1 MNTGNNKKKF
11 YTIGEVSDITGVKP
25 SVLRFWEEEF
35 EELSPAK
42 TKFGHRAYSKSN
54 IDLII
59 TIKKL
64 LYEEKFTIK
73 GAKSYLKKNKSEVDL
88 KIIKDK
94 LMDVLS
100 ILKENDNITEG
111 ANMKNDS
118 NKNLNEDE
126 FINAIKNTGNGDV
139 FYFWNELSPNDKKKL
154 IGDLQS
160 IDFTQIDDFYQNSYL
175 NRKKEDVLFEPTDY
189 LSVNERD
196 ASLKNIGVDSLLK
209 GEVAILTVAGGQ
221 ASRLD
226 YDYPKGCYPIS
237 PVKRKSLFQIFAE
250 KIYFYSKFYKSDLTW
265 LIMTSEYNYSETVKF
280 FEENDYFN
288 LSKDKILFFKQ
299 GALPTI
305 TTDNKLILKD
315 KMEIYKNPDGHGGIL
330 TALLKTGLLAEL
342 KSKNV
347 KYISYF
353 QVDNPLVD
361 MADPYFIGYHIK
373 NNFEVTTKV
382 IKKLYPGEKLG
393 SIGKKNGV
401 NGVIEYSDMP
411 DELANQK
418 KENGELKYLMGS
430 IGIHIFNTEF
440 LINFTEKLPV
450 HAALKK
456 VDGYKKDQNGNFVLS
471 ELDAIKF
478 ETFVFDSITLARR
491 SGFFET
497 ERAEEFYP
505 LKNKTGLDSIE
516 TCISGQKEAFRGWL
530 IKSGIIDEAA
540 TVNNIEI
547 SPLFAPTKEI
557 FLEKYSLSSDKLKS
571 KVFNKDGSL
580 KDEIYIE

>member
-1 MNTGNNKKKF
+1 
-11 YTIGEVSDITGVKP
+11 
-25 SVLRFWEEEF
+25 
-35 EELSPAK
+35 
-42 TKFGHRAYSKSN
+42 
-54 IDLII
+54 
-59 TIKKL
+59 
-64 LYEEKFTIK
+64 
-73 GAKSYLKKNKSEVDL
+73 
-88 KIIKDK
+88 
-94 LMDVLS
+94 
-100 ILKENDNITEG
+100 
-111 ANMKNDS
+111 
-118 NKNLNEDE
+118 
-126 FINAIKNTGNGDV
+126 
-139 FYFWNELSPNDKKKL
+139 
-154 IGDLQS
+154 
-160 IDFTQIDDFYQNSYL
+160 
-175 NRKKEDVLFEPTDY
+175 
-189 LSVNERD
+189 
-196 ASLKNIGVDSLLK
+196 
-209 GEVAILTVAGGQ
+209 
-221 ASRLD
+221 
-226 YDYPKGCYPIS
+226 
-237 PVKRKSLFQIFAE
+237 
-250 KIYFYSKFYKSDLTW
+250 
-265 LIMTSEYNYSETVKF
+265 
-280 FEENDYFN
+280 
-288 LSKDKILFFKQ
+288 
-299 GALPTI
+299 
-305 TTDNKLILKD
+305 
-315 KMEIYKNPDGHGGIL
+315 
-330 TALLKTGLLAEL
+330 
-342 KSKNV
+342 
-347 KYISYF
+347 
-353 QVDNPLVD
+353 
-361 MADPYFIGYHIK
+361 
-373 NNFEVTTKV
+373 
-382 IKKLYPGEKLG
+382 
-393 SIGKKNGV
+393 
-401 NGVIEYSDMP
+401 MP

>member
-478 ETFVFDSITLARR
+478 ETFVFDSITLAR
-491 SGFFET
+491 
-497 ERAEEFYP
+497 
-505 LKNKTGLDSIE
+505 
-516 TCISGQKEAFRGWL
+516 
-530 IKSGIIDEAA
+530 
-540 TVNNIEI
+540 
-547 SPLFAPTKEI
+547 
-557 FLEKYSLSSDKLKS
+557 
-571 KVFNKDGSL
+571 
-580 KDEIYIE
+580 

>member
-1 MNTGNNKKKF
+1 MNTGNEKKF
-11 YTIGEVSDITGVKP
+11 YTIGEVSEITGVKQT
-25 SVLRFWEEEF
+25 VLRFWEEEF
-35 EELSPAK
+35 EELSPVK
-42 TKFGHRAYSKSN
+42 TKFGHRAYSKNN
-54 IDLII
+54 IDLIN

-73 GAKSYLKKNKSEVDL
+73 GAKSYLKKNKSGVDL

-100 ILKENDNITEG
+100 ILKENDNTTED
-111 ANMKNDS
+111 ANMKDNS
-118 NKNLNEDE
+118 NGNVNENE
-126 FINAIKNTGNGDV
+126 FMNKIRNTGNGDV
-139 FYFWNELSPNDKKKL
+139 FYFWNDLNDNEKDKL
-154 IGDLQS
+154 VNDLRS
-160 IDFTQIDDFYQNSYL
+160 IDFTQINDFYRNSYL
-175 NRKKEDVLFEPTDY
+175 NKKKDNIVFEPTNY
-189 LSVNERD
+189 LSLNEKD
-196 ASLKNIGVDSLLK
+196 ASLKNIGIESLSK

-250 KIYFYSKFYKSDLTW
+250 KIYFYSKFYKSDLVW

-280 FEENDYFN
+280 FEENNYFN
-288 LSKDKILFFKQ
+288 LSKDKIIFFKQ

-305 TTDNKLILKD
+305 TTENKLILKD

-342 KSKNV
+342 KSKNI
-347 KYISYF
+347 KFISYF

-373 NNFEVTTKV
+373 NNFQVTTKV
-382 IKKLYPGEKLG
+382 IKKLYPEEKLG

-411 DELANQK
+411 NELMSQTN
-418 KENGELKYLMGS
+418 ERGELKYLMGS

-456 VDGYKKDQNGNFVLS
+456 VDGYKKDNDGNFIMS
-471 ELDAIKF
+471 ELEAVKF
-478 ETFVFDSITLARR
+478 ETFVFDTITLAHK

-516 TCISGQKEAFRGWL
+516 TCISGQKEAFKNWL
-530 IKSGIIDEAA
+530 INSGIVGAECSIK
-540 TVNNIEI
+540 NIEI

-557 FLEKYSLSSDKLKS
+557 FLEKISLSSDKLKNEI
-571 KVFNKDGSL
+571 FNKDGSL

>member
-1 MNTGNNKKKF
+1 MNTGNEKKF
-11 YTIGEVSDITGVKP
+11 YTIGEVSDLTGVKP
-25 SVLRFWEEEF
+25 TVLRFWEEEF
-35 EELSPAK
+35 EELSPVK

-64 LYEEKFTIK
+64 LYEDKFTIK
-73 GAKSYLKKNKSEVDL
+73 GAKSFLQKNKTGVDL

-94 LMDVLS
+94 LLDVLS
-100 ILKENDNITEG
+100 ILKENDNIAEG
-111 ANMKNDS
+111 ANMKDNL
-118 NKNLNEDE
+118 NKNVNEDD
-126 FINAIKNTGNGDV
+126 FIDTIKNTGNGDV
-139 FYFWNELSPNDKKKL
+139 FYFWKELNDNEKNKL
-154 IGDLQS
+154 IEDLQS
-160 IDFTQIDDFYQNSYL
+160 IDFTQIEDFYQNSYL
-175 NRKKEDVLFEPTDY
+175 NKKNENIVFEPTNY
-189 LSVNERD
+189 LSLSEKD
-196 ASLKNIGVDSLLK
+196 ATLKNIGVESLSS

-226 YDYPKGCYPIS
+226 YDYPKGRYPIS

-250 KIYFYSKFYKSDLTW
+250 KIYFYSKTYKSELIW
-265 LIMTSEYNYSETVKF
+265 LIMTSEYNYSDTVEF
-280 FEENDYFN
+280 FEENNYFN
-288 LSKDKILFFKQ
+288 LSKDKVVFFKQ

-305 TTDNKLILKD
+305 TTNNKLILKN

-330 TALLKTGLLAEL
+330 TALLKTGLLTEL

-373 NNFEVTTKV
+373 SNFQVTTKV
-382 IKKLYPGEKLG
+382 IKKLYPEEKLG

-401 NGVIEYSDMP
+401 NGVIEYSDIP
-411 DELANQK
+411 KELMYQTN
-418 KENGELKYLMGS
+418 ENGALKYLMGS

-450 HAALKK
+450 HAAIKK
-456 VDGYKKDQNGNFVLS
+456 IDGYKKDENGDFVLS

-478 ETFVFDSITLARR
+478 ETFVFDTITLAQR

-516 TCISGQKEAFRGWL
+516 TCISGQKEAFRSWL
-530 IKSGIIDEAA
+530 IKSGIIDE
-540 TVNNIEI
+540 TKKINNIEI

-557 FLEKYSLSSDKLKS
+557 FLEKYSLSSDKLKNEI
-571 KVFNKDGSL
+571 FNKDGSL

>member
-1 MNTGNNKKKF
+1 MNTGNEKKF
-11 YTIGEVSDITGVKP
+11 YTIGEVSEITGVKQT
-25 SVLRFWEEEF
+25 VLRFWEEEF
-35 EELSPAK
+35 EELSPVK
-42 TKFGHRAYSKSN
+42 TKFGHRAYSKNN
-54 IDLII
+54 IDLIN

-73 GAKSYLKKNKSEVDL
+73 GAKSYLKKNKSGVDL

-100 ILKENDNITEG
+100 ILKENDNTTED
-111 ANMKNDS
+111 ADMKDNS
-118 NKNLNEDE
+118 NGNVNENE
-126 FINAIKNTGNGDV
+126 FMSKIENTGNGEV
-139 FYFWNELSPNDKKKL
+139 FYFWNDLNDNEKDKL
-154 IGDLQS
+154 VKDLRS
-160 IDFTQIDDFYQNSYL
+160 IDFTQINDFYRNSYL
-175 NRKKEDVLFEPTDY
+175 NKKKDDIVFEPTNY
-189 LSVNERD
+189 LSLNEKD
-196 ASLKNIGVDSLLK
+196 PSLKNIGIESLSK
-209 GEVAILTVAGGQ
+209 GEVALLTVAGGQ

-250 KIYFYSKFYKSDLTW
+250 KIYFYSKIYKSDLTW
-265 LIMTSEYNYSETVKF
+265 LIMTSEYNYSDTVNF
-280 FEENDYFN
+280 FEKNGYFN
-288 LSKDKILFFKQ
+288 LSKNKIVFFKQ
-299 GALPTI
+299 GAFPTI
-305 TTDNKLILKD
+305 TTENKLILKD

-330 TALLKTGLLAEL
+330 TALLKTGLLADL

-347 KYISYF
+347 RYISYF

-373 NNFEVTTKV
+373 NNFQVTTKV
-382 IKKLYPGEKLG
+382 IKKLYPEEKLG

-411 DELANQK
+411 NELMRQTN
-418 KENGELKYLMGS
+418 ESGELKYLMGS

-456 VDGYKKDQNGNFVLS
+456 VDGYKKDKNGNLVFS
-471 ELDAIKF
+471 ELDAVKF
-478 ETFVFDSITLARR
+478 ETFVFDAITLAQK

-516 TCISGQKEAFRGWL
+516 TCISGQKEAFRNWL
-530 IKSGIIDEAA
+530 IKSGIVGAESSIK
-540 TVNNIEI
+540 NIEI

-557 FLEKYSLSSDKLKS
+557 FLEKISLSSDKLKNEI
-571 KVFNKDGSL
+571 FNKDGSL